1 MRYFLLFC
9 LFYFDLNA
17 QKAYT
22 LEECIET
29 AFRQSPDIQIQNLV
43 TLQASDAYSYSKKN
57 IYPSVSGSFSQGM
70 NGGRSIDPFTNSFIQ
85 RSISSNS
92 IGLGTNWTIFNGFAL
107 KNQIALNKNGFDT
120 EKMQMLLRK
129 KELKTNVILAFM
141 QVLIT
146 QELLKISQEQRKDLE
161 SQLEV
166 LKEKVKE
173 GILPKS
179 QISDFE
185 AQIANVFFEEYSA
198 KNNLELAK
206 LNLSQWLGF
215 SSKTAIEVK
224 DLKNTFPKTW
234 EFSKMHPAQK
244 ILDLKCTE
252 AKLGKRI
259 AEAAKYPTLS
269 LNGGFGS
276 AYSSAAASEFSYFN
290 QLNYNF
296 NQYLRL
302 GLNIP
307 IYSNGQIKAKI
318 ANATIQEQIV
328 KKQMDQQNLK
338 LNQEFEKQKMEIA
351 LLTEK
356 LNFTETNLRI
366 QNKAYLAA
374 KERFTEG
381 IINSVELN
389 TFRVSVEKAKVIQ
402 IQTQI
407 ELNYKSLILETFLE

>member
-1 MRYFLLFC
+1 MIIIFLVSFSLK
-9 LFYFDLNA
+9 A
-17 QKAYT
+17 QKVFS
-22 LEECIET
+22 LEECIEM
-29 AFRQSPDIQIQNLV
+29 AFRQSPEIQLQNLV

-57 IYPSVSGSFSQGM
+57 IYPTFSGSFSQGM

-92 IGLGTNWTIFNGFAL
+92 IGVGTNWTIFNGFAL
-107 KNQIALNKNGFDT
+107 KNQIELNKNGFDT

-234 EFSKMHPAQK
+234 EFSNMHPAQK
-244 ILDLKCTE
+244 ILDLKWTE

-259 AEAAKYPTLS
+259 AEAAKYPSLS

-276 AYSSAAASEFSYFN
+276 AYSSAAATEFSYFN
-290 QLNYNF
+290 QINYNF

-356 LNFTETNLRI
+356 LKFSETNLRI

-381 IINSVELN
+381 IINSLELN
-389 TFRVSVEKAKVIQ
+389 TFRINVEKAKVIQ

-407 ELNYKSLILETFLE
+407 ELNYKSLILETFLD